1 MIKQFRKIISLCFIV
16 LLVAEMQTL
25 AQTQADFT
33 SLDPTIEQIMK
44 EWKVPGLAIAVVK
57 EGKIVYAKG
66 YGFRDVK
73 KGLKVT
79 PDTLFAIGSCS
90 KAFTA
95 AALGI
100 LADEGKIEWDKP
112 VREYL
117 PSFKLADEY
126 ATANLRVRDLVTHQS
141 GLPRHDLVWY
151 GSSLSRKEIFDRLR
165 YLEPSKPL
173 HAKYQY
179 NNLMFM
185 TAGLLVGEVSKS
197 SWEDYTR
204 KNILDPLGMK
214 TSNFSVNESQKFS
227 DFALPYGEMNGEVKE
242 IAFRNI
248 DEIGPAGSINSSVN
262 EMANWLTMQMSKGKF
277 NSKQIISEANLRE
290 NQTPQ
295 IVTGGGELRYDEL
308 FYSSYGMGWGVT
320 SYRGHLTLAHS
331 GGIDGFI
338 SQVRVLPKDK
348 LGVVILTNSGT
359 NASAVLMN
367 IVLDKALG
375 LSDTP
380 WIARAKDDQAKA
392 KEVAAKAK
400 AKAEEER
407 KTGTQPS
414 HPLREYTGTFEHP
427 AYQTLTVTQEGERL
441 HFDLH
446 GLKGTLKHY
455 HYDVFQCDKTPDGMS
470 GAEFDGLK
478 VSFLMNSRGDIDRLT
493 IKLEASVKEIVFTR
507 KDCQCAGR

>member
-1 MIKQFRKIISLCFIV
+1 MIKQFHKFMALSFIIMF
-16 LLVAEMQTL
+16 VAQMPIA
-25 AQTQADFT
+25 AQNQPNFT
-33 SLDPTIEQIMK
+33 SLDPVVEQIMK
-44 EWKVPGLAIAVVK
+44 EWKVPGLALAIVK

-66 YGFRDVK
+66 YGYRDVK

-90 KAFTA
+90 KSFTA

-112 VREYL
+112 VRDYL
-117 PSFKLADEY
+117 PSFKLADDY

-141 GLPRHDLVWY
+141 GLPRHDFVWY
-151 GSSLSRKEIFDRLR
+151 GSPLSRKEIFERLR
-165 YLEPSKPL
+165 FLEPSKPL
-173 HAKYQY
+173 HAKFQY

-185 TAGLLVGEVSKS
+185 TAGYLVGEVSKS
-197 SWEDYTR
+197 SWEEFTR

-214 TSNFSVNESQKFS
+214 NSNLSVKDSQKTS
-227 DFALPYGEMNGEVKE
+227 DFALPYGEVGGEVKE

-277 NSKQIISEANLRE
+277 NGKQIISEANLRE
-290 NQTPQ
+290 NQSPQ
-295 IVTGGGELRYDEL
+295 IVTGGGELRYGEL
-308 FYSSYGMGWGVT
+308 FYSSYAMGWNVT

-338 SQVRVLPKDK
+338 SQVRVLPKDQ
-348 LGVVILTNSGT
+348 LGMVILTNSGT
-359 NASAVLMN
+359 NASGVLMN
-367 IVLDKALG
+367 ILMDKALG

-380 WIARAKDDQAKA
+380 WIQRALDDQAKA
-392 KEVAAKAK
+392 KELAAKAK
-400 AKAEEER
+400 EKANEER
-407 KTGTQPS
+407 KTGTTPS
-414 HPLREYTGTFEHP
+414 HPLRDYIGQFEHP
-427 AYQTLTVTQEGERL
+427 AYQTLTITQEGERL
-441 HFDLH
+441 QFDLH

-470 GAEFDGLK
+470 GAEFEGLK
-478 VSFLMNSRGDIDRLT
+478 VSFLMNSSGEIERVA
-493 IKLEASVKEIVFTR
+493 IKLEATVKDIVFTR
-507 KDCQCAGR
+507 KDCHCAGR